1 MGAGA
6 MLSYG
11 CNWGTCDCVAH
22 APRHAE
28 HLPHDMSKS
37 QAAALT
43 WELRRSREPQQPPE
57 NQVGRRIPAACRGP
71 ELTAWDGESRPH
83 VCGELGASV
92 HNTTPPF
99 WTEML
104 RFCAVL
110 NLPVFES
117 FYYGAV
123 SAAHQTHPMEA
134 TVTTF
139 LRASMLQ
146 LSVHA
151 ACHALEHEK
160 TNNFAAKHFA

>member
-11 CNWGTCDCVAH
+11 CGGDTCDCVAH

-92 HNTTPPF
+92 HKKSRIPEIQNS
-99 WTEML
+99 
-104 RFCAVL
+104 RKIQ
-110 NLPVFES
+110 N
-117 FYYGAV
+117 
-123 SAAHQTHPMEA
+123 
-134 TVTTF
+134 
-139 LRASMLQ
+139 
-146 LSVHA
+146 
-151 ACHALEHEK
+151 
-160 TNNFAAKHFA
+160 